1 MMNLREAVLARH
13 SVRSYEKKPIAPETA
28 AQLEA
33 YIAELNDESGLHMQL
48 VMNHGKPFA
57 GLLSLVGWLAGV
69 ENYLAIA
76 GSKDDPGLA
85 EKCGYYG
92 EKFVLRAQQ
101 LGLNTCWVAG
111 TYNKA
116 KCTPEL
122 NPGEKL
128 VLVIA
133 LGYGKNQG
141 KARKSKTL
149 EAVCEAQGEM
159 PAWFRQGA
167 EFALLAPTAVNQQAF
182 RLKLV
187 GENGVRA
194 EALKGPFADI
204 DLGIVKYHFEIGAGE
219 GDWKW
224 MD

>member
-1 MMNLREAVLARH
+1 MNLHEAVLARH
-13 SVRSYEKKPIAPETA
+13 SVRSYEKRPLVPETA
-28 AQLEA
+28 AALEA
-33 YIAELNDESGLHMQL
+33 YIAELNEKSGLHMQL
-48 VMNHGKPFA
+48 IQNHGKPFA
-57 GLLSLVGWLAGV
+57 GLLSMVGWLAGV
-69 ENYLAIA
+69 ENYLVIV
-76 GSKDDPGLA
+76 GPEGEDLD

-92 EKFVLRAQQ
+92 EHFVLRAQQ

-116 KCTPEL
+116 RCAADVK
-122 NPGEKL
+122 PGEKL

-141 KARKSKTL
+141 KARKSKSL
-149 EAVCEAQGEM
+149 EEVCEARGLL
-159 PAWFRQGA
+159 PDWFRKGA

-182 RLKLV
+182 RLQLV
-187 GENGVRA
+187 GENGVHAVATRGA
-194 EALKGPFADI
+194 FAKI

-219 GDWKW
+219 GNWQW

>member
-1 MMNLREAVLARH
+1 MNLHEAVLARH
-13 SVRSYEKKPIAPETA
+13 SVRSYEKRPLAPETA
-28 AQLEA
+28 AALED
-33 YIAELNDESGLHMQL
+33 YIAELNDRSGLRMQL
-48 VMNHGKPFA
+48 IQGHAKPFT
-57 GLLSLVGWLAGV
+57 GLLSMVGWLAGV
-69 ENYLAIA
+69 ENYLAIV
-76 GSKDDPGLA
+76 GPEGEDLD

-92 EKFVLRAQQ
+92 EHFVLRAQQ

-116 KCTPEL
+116 KCTAEVK
-122 NPGEKL
+122 PGEKL

-141 KARKSKTL
+141 KARKSKSL
-149 EAVCEAQGEM
+149 EDVCEYRGRM
-159 PAWFRQGA
+159 PGWFRRGA

-182 RLKLV
+182 RLHLV

-194 EALKGPFADI
+194 VAARGMFAKI

-219 GDWKW
+219 GDWQW

>member
-1 MMNLREAVLARH
+1 MNLHEAVLARH
-13 SVRSYEKKPIAPETA
+13 SVRSYEKRPLASETA
-28 AQLEA
+28 AALED
-33 YIAELNDESGLHMQL
+33 YIAELNDRSGLHMQL
-48 VMNHGKPFA
+48 IRGHAKPFA
-57 GLLSLVGWLAGV
+57 GLLSMVGWLAGV
-69 ENYLAIA
+69 ENYLAVV
-76 GSKDDPGLA
+76 GPEGEDLD
-85 EKCGYYG
+85 EKCGYFG
-92 EKFVLRAQQ
+92 EHFVLRAQQ

-116 KCTPEL
+116 KCTAEVK
-122 NPGEKL
+122 PGEKL

-141 KARKSKTL
+141 KARKSKSL
-149 EAVCEAQGEM
+149 EDVCETKGQM
-159 PAWFRQGA
+159 PGWFRRGA

-182 RLKLV
+182 RLHLV

-194 EALKGPFADI
+194 VATRGMFAKI

-219 GDWKW
+219 GDWQW